1 MEYMPLQSILIGHLI
16 ALHLLQAECS
26 FSRSQ
31 KFKAICKR
39 RMYYRELG
47 RLVRHREQL
56 LEQLENVAMR
66 LDEVAGGQMEL
77 LLARPSQVA
86 KKAVGIVNELKQTMD
101 YQRFLMRTFSYEV
114 LLEVMTPLQH
124 AILVV
129 SISKYNIPLLALQPF
144 HSA

>member
-1 MEYMPLQSILIGHLI
+1 
-16 ALHLLQAECS
+16 
-26 FSRSQ
+26 
-31 KFKAICKR
+31 
-39 RMYYRELG
+39 MYYRELG

>member
-1 MEYMPLQSILIGHLI
+1 MHGFCSRCCSHSLMTLQ
-16 ALHLLQAECS
+16 LLQAECN

-31 KFKAICKR
+31 KVKAIGKR

-56 LEQLENVAMR
+56 LKQLENVAIR

-77 LLARPSQVA
+77 LLAQPLQVA
-86 KKAVGIVNELKQTMD
+86 KKAVGVVNELKQTMD

-129 SISKYNIPLLALQPF
+129 SIAPYKLAPHLQ
-144 HSA
+144 